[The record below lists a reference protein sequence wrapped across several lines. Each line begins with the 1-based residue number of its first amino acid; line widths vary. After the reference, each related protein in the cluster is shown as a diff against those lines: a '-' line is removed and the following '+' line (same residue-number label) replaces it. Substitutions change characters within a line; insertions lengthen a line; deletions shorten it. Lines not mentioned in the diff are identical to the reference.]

1 MQEISNIINSNLPQ
15 IQSQVGFQLVDSEG
29 KKRSGKSRLYQSTLE
44 RELYNLNELSSQGS
58 ASPNLASS
66 ENDSSPIIQKNGNAK
81 AAAEVNYLDESD
93 AVQEEK
99 YKEIELGDQD
109 QKQPQQID
117 NFNDLK
123 LENSLELPH
132 DRNVVLKQV
141 NFK

>member
-1 MQEISNIINSNLPQ
+1 M
-15 IQSQVGFQLVDSEG
+15 
-29 KKRSGKSRLYQSTLE
+29 
-44 RELYNLNELSSQGS
+44 
-58 ASPNLASS
+58 
-66 ENDSSPIIQKNGNAK
+66 IQKNGNAK